1 MLMTPADF
9 SDSRFI
15 RTGGGVSFEERG
27 AQPSDFT
34 AALGYPYA
42 KQYADAPSIFSV
54 YYPNW
59 QAFADCFVMRRS
71 IITING
77 SQTCI
82 TETFRASDLEKYK
95 KPGFQSVKRFRIPGS
110 DRSSIP
116 GGKYQLTNL
125 SFNDDG
131 TGMTSISV
139 SYQQAG
145 EWQLI
150 RLVDS
155 PPSPGEGPQT

>member
-1 MLMTPADF
+1 MTPADF

-59 QAFADCFVMRRS
+59 QVPRVISSLQRQNPC
-71 IITING
+71 
-77 SQTCI
+77 
-82 TETFRASDLEKYK
+82 
-95 KPGFQSVKRFRIPGS
+95 SVRKNT
-110 DRSSIP
+110 SSN
-116 GGKYQLTNL
+116 T
-125 SFNDDG
+125 
-131 TGMTSISV
+131 T
-139 SYQQAG
+139 
-145 EWQLI
+145 
-150 RLVDS
+150 S
-155 PPSPGEGPQT
+155 PPAAMRTRKKL